1 MTDDRPDHLPDA
13 AGAAVDI
20 LAGSSNAAAP
30 NPSASEAIREALAA
44 AVDLRRMAVE
54 YEHALGVHVA
64 DRYRDAAEAVH
75 PGISADPAWPSVAQR
90 LHLAEAAGLDVDATL
105 RRAETMRSYTDAR
118 SDTQVL
124 VFRLDRILASTQRH
138 RGGPPAA
145 VPAWLAAAPP
155 GRMPTP
161 WDSYLPARYTEMA
174 ERISS
179 LVIEATAEPARWLR
193 QIGEGPGRDEALRQV
208 VAYRAVYAID
218 GDDPLGPEPAQHT
231 RHHQAWST
239 ATSAIQA
246 SNKARPSGAER
257 LGQLLIVTDTPTV
270 DDPIEQ
276 SRRGPTRTT

>member
-13 AGAAVDI
+13 ACGAVDI
-20 LAGSSNAAAP
+20 LAAIVERSGAE
-30 NPSASEAIREALAA
+30 PSASEAIREALAA

-64 DRYRDAAEAVH
+64 DRYRDAAEAIH

-90 LHLAEAAGLDVDATL
+90 LHLADGAGLDVEATL
-105 RRAETMRSYTDAR
+105 RRAESLRSYTDAR

-124 VFRLDRILASTQRH
+124 VFRLDRILTSANRH
-138 RGGPPAA
+138 SGGLAAA

-179 LVIEATAEPARWLR
+179 LVIEATVEPAPWLER
-193 QIGEGPGRDEALRQV
+193 IGEAPGRNEALRQV

-218 GDDPLGPEPAQHT
+218 GDDSVGPEPPQHT
-231 RHHQAWST
+231 RQHQAWSA
-239 ATSAIQA
+239 ATTAIQA
-246 SNKARPSGAER
+246 SHNTRPSGAER
-257 LGQLLIVTDTPTV
+257 LGQLLLATEAPTI
-270 DDPIEQ
+270 DDPMEQ
-276 SRRGPTRTT
+276 SRRGPTRTA

>member
-1 MTDDRPDHLPDA
+1 MR
-13 AGAAVDI
+13 
-20 LAGSSNAAAP
+20 
-30 NPSASEAIREALAA
+30 SASTSPTATRAPPKPFIPGSAPTRPGRASPNDSTSPQPPASTSTPRCGGP
-44 AVDLRRMAVE
+44 RRC
-54 YEHALGVHVA
+54 A
-64 DRYRDAAEAVH
+64 D
-75 PGISADPAWPSVAQR
+75 
-90 LHLAEAAGLDVDATL
+90 
-105 RRAETMRSYTDAR
+105 YTDAR

-145 VPAWLAAAPP
+145 VPDWLAAAPP

-239 ATSAIQA
+239 ATTRHPGQQQGAAIRRRA
-246 SNKARPSGAER
+246 TRPAALSH
-257 LGQLLIVTDTPTV
+257 
-270 DDPIEQ
+270 
-276 SRRGPTRTT
+276 